1 MADTDLNHFKFLELI
16 EGSSPA
22 VLTLKLRAIPL
33 TFHLLQVWSDGDK
46 HYAYIN
52 AQKPLPPAVLRK
64 LEKIKK

>member
-1 MADTDLNHFKFLELI
+1 MKHDLNHFKHLELI

-33 TFHLLQVWSDGDK
+33 AYHLLNVWSDGSR

-52 AQKPLPPAVLRK
+52 AMKPLPPAVLKK
-64 LEKIKK
+64 LEKIS